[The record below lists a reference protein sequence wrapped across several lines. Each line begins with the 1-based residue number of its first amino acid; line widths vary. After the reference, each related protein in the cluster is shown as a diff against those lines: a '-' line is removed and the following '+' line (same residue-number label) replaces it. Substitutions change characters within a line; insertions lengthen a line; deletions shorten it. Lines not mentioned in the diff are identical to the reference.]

1 MSICL
6 NAVFQKIQAPVKR
19 HAIKKR
25 KEKRKP
31 HRNSDKD
38 TAILFHAAVSV
49 QTSGDGQLK

>member
-6 NAVFQKIQAPVKR
+6 NAVFQKIKR
-19 HAIKKR
+19 RHTI

-49 QTSGDGQLK
+49 QASGDDQLK